1 MSIIING
8 VGELAMFLKNNP
20 KLVQHELFPKTLSKF
35 IPLFESVKKG
45 CKCHHRQKIKSINYS
60 FSTLEINE
68 EETQNLKELFPEGF
82 ELVGKVKV

>member
-8 VGELAMFLKNNP
+8 VGELAMFLKDNP
-20 KLVQHELFPKTLSKF
+20 NLVRHELFPKTLSNF

-60 FSTLEINE
+60 FNNLQINE
-68 EETQNLKELFPEGF
+68 EEKQNLKELFPEGF